1 MDDEAKDSK
10 TDANWTYSAGG
21 ATESPEHAGD
31 DLGNAPQQQSTNLPS
46 VQWSASEYVEHEKDS
61 RWYLALIGGGLA
73 LTALV
78 FLITRD
84 ILATVV
90 VFLAIISVAVF
101 AGRKPET
108 KQYSVDENGV
118 KAGDKTFSYAQFR
131 SFSVVEEGA
140 IDSIWLKPLKRFAP
154 AVIIYFS
161 PEDEEKIIEV
171 LSNFLPHE
179 DRELDPIDKFSKR
192 VRF

>member
-1 MDDEAKDSK
+1 MDEGDNSSNQE
-10 TDANWTYSAGG
+10 ANWQYKSGADPEEQLAGSELG
-21 ATESPEHAGD
+21 QSP
-31 DLGNAPQQQSTNLPS
+31 APASSNLPS

-61 RWYLALIGGGLA
+61 MWYLLLFAGGIT
-73 LTALV
+73 LTAFIYLV
-78 FLITRD
+78 TRD
-84 ILATVV
+84 ILASSVV
-90 VFLAIISVAVF
+90 LLAVISIGIF
-101 AGRKPET
+101 AKRKPET
-108 KQYSVDENGV
+108 KNYSVDDKGLQI
-118 KAGDKTFSYAQFR
+118 GDKKYNYSQFR

-154 AVIIYFS
+154 AVIIYFA

-179 DRELDPIDKFSKR
+179 DRKLDPIDRFSKR